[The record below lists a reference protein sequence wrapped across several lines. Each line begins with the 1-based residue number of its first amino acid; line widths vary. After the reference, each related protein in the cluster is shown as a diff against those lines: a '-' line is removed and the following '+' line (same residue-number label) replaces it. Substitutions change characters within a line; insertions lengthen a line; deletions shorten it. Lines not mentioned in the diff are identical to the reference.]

1 MLALYPNSAHTITW
15 VTSGAGGA
23 CSSSVVAITP
33 PHSLSSIENFVT
45 QWKSARTVSMGSA
58 WNSSYVQL
66 QSSPLSNAP
75 KTRRSQVSGRNFGSG
90 P

>member
-1 MLALYPNSAHTITW
+1 MTW

-23 CSSSVVAITP
+23 CSSSVVASTP
-33 PHSLSSIENFVT
+33 PHTLSRIENFVT
-45 QWKSARTVSMGSA
+45 QWKSARTVSIGNA
-58 WNSSYVQL
+58 WKSSYAQL

-75 KTRRSQVSGRNFGSG
+75 KTRRSQVSGRNLGSG